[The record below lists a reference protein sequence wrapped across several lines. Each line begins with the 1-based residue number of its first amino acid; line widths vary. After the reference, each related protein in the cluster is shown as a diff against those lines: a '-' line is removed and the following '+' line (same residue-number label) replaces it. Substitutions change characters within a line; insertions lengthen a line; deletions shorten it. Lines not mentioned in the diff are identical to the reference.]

1 MRLHGHPGV
10 DPAVGFVM
18 TGDGIGERLVR
29 RVPTRRAIL
38 AGAAGVAAG
47 TGAVM
52 AGVPGAAAA
61 VRPAAVTAAASDS
74 TPDWFNVVS
83 YGATG
88 NRTTDDTAAIQ
99 AAIAACAAAG
109 GGVVY
114 FPGGTDGKYRI
125 TSSLTWDSPSPVVF
139 LGDTTEGPNG
149 AITGG
154 SAICMDFAPTSTT
167 AAYGVQVTGGSGLAL
182 QFAMQDLDVVVDG
195 DNSAGSAAE
204 YAGVYCSGPMPNV
217 RFTRV
222 QVCQGNGNYSVNTA
236 IQLVDI
242 QGSLIENCALTGETQ
257 GVWFNGG
264 SVCTLSDT
272 LITTID
278 GNGYGAIRMDGGAG
292 TLRIRNCTTFR
303 GDRGLIVTG
312 SSGNVPA
319 FVFIDDFEVN
329 NPVVAGVEF
338 DWGSQV
344 WAEQLWISF
353 SAVPMS
359 TAVRQAVNVGPDFT
373 GWMYLHDCV
382 FQYVSGH
389 GVWLQ
394 GGQGYVIS
402 NCSFGACGGNAGNTY
417 DDLHIATGVNNVT
430 VTGCHFDTDPFN
442 TLYSAEP
449 ARSAIYVEPDSTG
462 HVVTGNTFASGYGT
476 AVVLDYTNLLTTG
489 ANSGWK
495 PVVQSNAGV
504 QEVTGTSYAG
514 LSGTFSIGPYEAT
527 IGTVY
532 RLVAWGHGTQASGT
546 AADLLVQ
553 AVLGSTT
560 FLYTVMEGSDF
571 GAGNG
576 FHWRVTVEFLITAT
590 GASAAIAPGMTFTWS
605 EATGTTTSNAATASG
620 DETSGATGFDSRV
633 TNDVLLQAAWSTTSG
648 SPTISGEGSFLQCV
662 RN

>member
-1 MRLHGHPGV
+1 
-10 DPAVGFVM
+10 M
-18 TGDGIGERLVR
+18 T
-29 RVPTRRAIL
+29 TRRSVL

-52 AGVPGAAAA
+52 AGAPSAAAA
-61 VRPAAVTAAASDS
+61 VRPAASAAAASG

-88 NRTTDDTAAIQ
+88 DRTTDDTAAIQ

-125 TSSLTWDSPSPVVF
+125 TSSLIWDSSYPVMF
-139 LGDTTEGPNG
+139 LGDITEGPSG
-149 AITGG
+149 AVTGG
-154 SAICMDFAPTSTT
+154 SAICMDFSPTATT
-167 AAYGVQVTGGSGLAL
+167 AAYAVQVTDGYN
-182 QFAMQDLDVVVDG
+182 FAMQELDIVVDG
-195 DNSAGSAAE
+195 DNSAGSGVE
-204 YAGVYCSGPMPNV
+204 YAGVYCEGLPNV
-217 RFTRV
+217 RLTRV

-236 IQLVDI
+236 VELVKVT
-242 QGSLIENCALTGETQ
+242 GSLIENCALTGETQ

-264 SVCTLSDT
+264 MVCMLSDT
-272 LITTID
+272 LITTTD
-278 GNGYGAIRMDGGAG
+278 GNGYGAIRMDGSAG

-312 SSGNVPA
+312 SSGDVPV
-319 FVFIDDFEVN
+319 FVFIDDLEVN
-329 NPVVAGVEF
+329 NPVLAGVEF

-353 SAVPMS
+353 SAVPLS
-359 TAVRQAVNVGPDFT
+359 TAVRQAVNVGPDYT
-373 GWMYLHDCV
+373 GWMYLHNCV

-394 GGQGYVIS
+394 GGQGYVIA

-417 DDLHIATGVNNVT
+417 DDLHIASGVQNVT

-442 TLYSAEP
+442 TLNSKAP

-462 HVVTGNTFASGYGT
+462 HVITGNTFASGYGT
-476 AVVLDYTNLLTTG
+476 APVLDYTNQLTTS

-495 PVVQSNAGV
+495 PALQCDAGG
-504 QEVTGTSYAG
+504 QEVTGTSYAD
-514 LSGTFSIGPYEAT
+514 LSGSFTINPYEAT
-527 IGTVY
+527 INTVY
-532 RLVAWGHGTQASGT
+532 RLVAWGQGTQASGT
-546 AADLLVQ
+546 AADLSVQ
-553 AVLGSTT
+553 AVLGSSAFVFTK
-560 FLYTVMEGSDF
+560 MDGSAI
-571 GAGNG
+571 GAGQG

-605 EATGTTTSNAATASG
+605 EAVATTTANAATASG
-620 DETSGATGFDSRV
+620 DDTSGATSFDSRAA
-633 TNDVLLQAAWSTTSG
+633 NDVVFQADWSTTSG
-648 SPTISGEGSFLQCV
+648 SPTISCQGSFLQCV